1 MNALPSFL
9 NNRHILVTAVT
20 PVKSHP
26 CKQAGPHA
34 LEPPQAGSATS
45 QAPPSGC
52 RRSFSKRSTRALAGA
67 FAPQQGT

>member
-9 NNRHILVTAVT
+9 NSRHILVTAVT

-45 QAPPSGC
+45 QAPQ
-52 RRSFSKRSTRALAGA
+52 ADVDVL
-67 FAPQQGT
+67 Q